1 MVQEI
6 LTRVI
11 DSLNIHLK
19 YYERSSKGGRGFIIS
34 KLFSC
39 LLEWIMSMEPMVLTE
54 TDLCQLVFDVI
65 ELALHTTLDSSS
77 SSDKLLPH
85 PPAPA
90 AAVANSG
97 SRSSPQNKMKEV
109 SFKFKSS
116 EKRPAFHQQEVVVG
130 PDVPEN
136 GRGYVK
142 ESAEAVLLHLLHHF
156 NNFAPPYGPATIHST
171 IIGPG
176 VSQDDAEYHQ
186 YQYFAFNDTTIVAFV
201 ELPKSDTR
209 QHTQARMIIRDLTGR
224 YVWDTQLEPKLGPSE
239 THVSLENSFVL
250 RQDVRIQTLDNQA

>member
-1 MVQEI
+1 MSIEP
-6 LTRVI
+6 
-11 DSLNIHLK
+11 
-19 YYERSSKGGRGFIIS
+19 II
-34 KLFSC
+34 
-39 LLEWIMSMEPMVLTE
+39 LTE

-65 ELALHTTLDSSS
+65 ELALNVTLD

-85 PPAPA
+85 PPTTTNNN
-90 AAVANSG
+90 ANSS
-97 SRSSPQNKMKEV
+97 SRAPQNKMKEV

-116 EKRPAFHQQEVVVG
+116 EKRPAFHQQEEVVG

-136 GRGYVK
+136 DRGYVK

-186 YQYFAFNDTTIVAFV
+186 YQYFSFNDTTIVAFV
-201 ELPKSDTR
+201 ELPRNQARKSA
-209 QHTQARMIIRDLTGR
+209 QARMIIRDLTGR
-224 YVWDTQLEPKLGPSE
+224 YVWDTELEPKLGKFE
-239 THVSLENSFVL
+239 TNVSIENNFVL
-250 RQDVRIQTLDNQA
+250 RQDVCVQTLDNEV

>member
-1 MVQEI
+1 MSIEP
-6 LTRVI
+6 
-11 DSLNIHLK
+11 
-19 YYERSSKGGRGFIIS
+19 II
-34 KLFSC
+34 
-39 LLEWIMSMEPMVLTE
+39 LTE

-65 ELALHTTLDSSS
+65 ELALQVTLD

-85 PPAPA
+85 PPT
-90 AAVANSG
+90 NSSSNG

-116 EKRPAFHQQEVVVG
+116 EKRPAFHQQEEVVG

-136 GRGYVK
+136 DRGYVK

-186 YQYFAFNDTTIVAFV
+186 YQYFSFNDTTIVAFV
-201 ELPKSDTR
+201 ELPKSPSR
-209 QHTQARMIIRDLTGR
+209 KFAQARMIIRDLTGR

-239 THVSLENSFVL
+239 THASIENKFVL
-250 RQDVRIQTLDNQA
+250 RQDVCVQSLDNEV

>member
-19 YYERSSKGGRGFIIS
+19 YYEKSSKGGRGFIIS

-39 LLEWIMSMEPMVLTE
+39 LLEWIMSIEPSILTE

-65 ELALHTTLDSSS
+65 ELALHATLEN
-77 SSDKLLPH
+77 SDKLLPH
-85 PPAPA
+85 SP
-90 AAVANSG
+90 NSN
-97 SRSSPQNKMKEV
+97 RSTQNKMKEV

-116 EKRPAFHQQEVVVG
+116 EKRPAFHQQEEVMG

-136 GRGYVK
+136 DRGYVK

-186 YQYFAFNDTTIVAFV
+186 YQYFSFNDTTIVAFV
-201 ELPKSDTR
+201 ELPKTQSR
-209 QHTQARMIIRDLTGR
+209 EAQARMIIRDLTGR
-224 YVWDTQLEPKLGPSE
+224 YVWDTQLEPKLGKSE
-239 THVSLENSFVL
+239 TDYSIKNNFVL
-250 RQDVRIQTLDNQA
+250 RQDVCIQLPEDEV